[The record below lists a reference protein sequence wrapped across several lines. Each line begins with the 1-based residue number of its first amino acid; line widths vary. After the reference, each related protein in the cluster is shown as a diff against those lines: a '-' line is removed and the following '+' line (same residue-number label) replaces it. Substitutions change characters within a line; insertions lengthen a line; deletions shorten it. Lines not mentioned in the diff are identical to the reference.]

1 MTPKEIEETVT
12 GFVDWIN
19 SEFGVGAEMDYK
31 ADTDQFEEPYTSVN
45 VPGQGHIYI
54 GLETG
59 EVKTQL
65 TGALPDKLREALGK
79 KPTPPAIRNSEPKRA
94 ISPRDVPVRD
104 LQVAELTVEMIRD
117 YLCPLATPQEA
128 YLFLQV
134 CQARKLN
141 PFLSEVYLIKYNEKD
156 KAQIVTGKD
165 AFTKRA
171 SETPNFR
178 YFRAGVIVQKDDEL
192 TEREGTFFA
201 KGEDLIGG
209 WAEVYLEGREH
220 PFKYTI
226 RREEFDKKQANWLK
240 MPGVMCRK
248 CALVGALREALPEQL
263 GGLYDSAEM
272 RDAPD
277 IMDIEGEVIEG

>member
-1 MTPKEIEETVT
+1 MTGDIKATVGEFVAKAVDKFPALEMRIEDDAPE
-12 GFVDWIN
+12 GKIALFVGHFN
-19 SEFGVGAEMDYK
+19 S
-31 ADTDQFEEPYTSVN
+31 
-45 VPGQGHIYI
+45 HIYI
-54 GLETG
+54 DEDTG
-59 EVKTQL
+59 EIETKLGEDVGILK
-65 TGALPDKLREALGK
+65 KLREALCQ
-79 KPTPPAIRNSEPKRA
+79 KPMPPAVKCRCEQNA
-94 ISPRDVPVRD
+94 IAPRDMPVRD
-104 LQVAELTVEMIRD
+104 VQVAELTSEMIRD

-128 YLFLQV
+128 FVFLQI

-141 PFLSEVYLIKYNEKD
+141 PFLSEIYLIKYNEKD

-171 SETPNFR
+171 SETPDFR
-178 YFRAGVIVQKDDEL
+178 YFRAGVIVMKGDEIK
-192 TEREGTFFA
+192 EREGTFFA

-272 RDAPD
+272 RDSPD
-277 IMDIEGEVIEG
+277 IIDVEAEMVEA